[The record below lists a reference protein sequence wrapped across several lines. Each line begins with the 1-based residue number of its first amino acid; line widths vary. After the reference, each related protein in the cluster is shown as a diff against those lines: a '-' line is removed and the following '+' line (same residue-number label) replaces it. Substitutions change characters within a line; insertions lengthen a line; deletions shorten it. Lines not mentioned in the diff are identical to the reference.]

1 MSFIDSLDGAVVS
14 FFNYGTGTC
23 LDLSQG
29 GTQNGTHI
37 IGYQFH
43 GGKNQQ
49 WKLERVDKSDVWPTW
64 VIRNVQANTNMD
76 LYNGGKDNGTRI
88 NGWAGAQTNNTNDHQ
103 LWRLVTAD
111 TKGRV
116 FMIQNVG
123 TGTYVDLLNGN
134 PANSTQISGWAGNVE
149 SKNPHQL
156 WRVLRMD

>member
-23 LDLSQG
+23 LDLTEGNSA
-29 GTQNGTHI
+29 NGTPI
-37 IGYQFH
+37 IGFQFH
-43 GGKNQQ
+43 GGQNQQ
-49 WKLERVDKSDVWPTW
+49 WRLLKNENNSVWPTW
-64 VIRNVQANTNMD
+64 VIRNVKSDTNVD
-76 LYNGGKDNGTRI
+76 LYNGGEGNGTRI
-88 NGWAGAQTNNTNDHQ
+88 NGWAGAASKNPNNHQ

-134 PANSTQISGWAGNVE
+134 SANGTQISGWAGNVE